1 MGYSKYTWVDRAVQY
16 AKRYAFTLITGST
29 YDIDAAPG
37 TITQAGSAQT
47 AARMNNIETGIEA
60 AHKGTHIYAA
70 SATGNDTYVVA
81 FTTPFAAYNTG
92 MIVNFQPDAGNT
104 GAATINVD
112 ALGAKTLKK
121 MTAAGKADVATGDII
136 ANGIYTVKY
145 DGTDFI
151 VDNPTNPALNP
162 LGASGTVPVS
172 SGTTLSY
179 DFAPISEYIPS
190 NTVLL
195 TANTERTDTTG
206 GYVTKKSFIVN
217 KSGKVR
223 IKGEYKAESG
233 YAAYLQAFNS
243 AGVAISGEIFI
254 SSTAYTAF
262 SIDTT
267 SMVFGGDTINLK
279 LKCNGVGH
287 TAYVRNVTL
296 CADAQVLPNAVS
308 LD

>member
-16 AKRYAFTLITGST
+16 AARYLLSIVSGTT
-29 YDIDAAPG
+29 YDFTAVPG
-37 TITQAGSAQT
+37 TITQAGSVST
-47 AARMNNIETGIEA
+47 AARMNNIETGVEA

-70 SATGNDTYVVA
+70 STTGNDTYVVA
-81 FTTPFAAYNTG
+81 FTTPFTAYNAG
-92 MIVNFQPDAGNT
+92 MVINFKPDTGNT
-104 GAATINVD
+104 GVATINVD

-121 MTAAGKADVATGDII
+121 MTAAGKADLATGDII
-136 ANGIYTVKY
+136 ADGIYTIKY
-145 DGTDFI
+145 DATDFI

-162 LGASGTVPVS
+162 VGASGTVPVS

-179 DFAPISEYIPS
+179 DFAPPSEYILS
-190 NTVLL
+190 DTVLL

-243 AGVAISGEIFI
+243 AGVAISGEIFT

-262 SIDTT
+262 SINTT
-267 SMVFGGDTINLK
+267 SMVFAGDTINLK
-279 LKCNGVGH
+279 LKCGGVGH